1 VKNAFSGALDVPVV
15 KWLLPPVAAR
25 EIPLNRV
32 KVEKPVKLELG
43 ER

>member
-1 VKNAFSGALDVPVV
+1 VPVLRSLIPPTAV
-15 KWLLPPVAAR
+15 KEVT
-25 EIPLNRV
+25 LNRP